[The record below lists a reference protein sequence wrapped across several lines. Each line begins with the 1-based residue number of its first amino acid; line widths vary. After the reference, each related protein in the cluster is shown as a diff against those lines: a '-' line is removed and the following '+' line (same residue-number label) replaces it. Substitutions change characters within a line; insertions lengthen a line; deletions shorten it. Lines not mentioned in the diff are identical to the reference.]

1 VTEPLITTEIFTR
14 DARDKMSVM
23 QKPKIP
29 MEYSAQE
36 NLTLMDAHTHAHLK
50 KYCALPKKDLL
61 DAKKRPNVST
71 EQPMTKEN
79 TAQILLIVQPSAHQT
94 TSIAQEELMRMDA
107 RSPTFALK
115 STETSMVMY
124 AQSIAQR
131 TVKMM
136 KYSAQEPETQSMVA
150 TARTSVSQRTLMY
163 GEKLLDLTVPDGA
176 QLSAMNMK
184 SCALP

>member
-1 VTEPLITTEIFTR
+1 
-14 DARDKMSVM
+14 
-23 QKPKIP
+23 
-29 MEYSAQE
+29 
-36 NLTLMDAHTHAHLK
+36 
-50 KYCALPKKDLL
+50 
-61 DAKKRPNVST
+61 
-71 EQPMTKEN
+71 MTKEN
-79 TAQILLIVQPSAHQT
+79 TAQIPLIVQPSAHQT

-124 AQSIAQR
+124 AQSIVQR
-131 TVKMM
+131 TAKMM

-150 TARTSVSQRTLMY
+150 TARTSASQRTLMY